1 MKKLI
6 AILLLMTVG
15 QIVLSQNEYTIKDY
29 NRADSITALFR
40 EKAYNVVNKVTWVKD
55 KHSFWYETNTRKG
68 KEFFLVNADQLKKA
82 PAFDAEKLC
91 AKLNKSSS
99 KEYKPYAIP
108 FEKPS
113 ISEDLKYFKF
123 QIDTTLWEWNRL
135 KNELKYTGKV
145 EKKKDEPYWSESNDS
160 DKGEPVK
167 SPDKKY
173 LAFTKNF
180 NLYISEIATSKE
192 YQMSYDGSEGC
203 YYSAWIQWSP
213 DSKKVI
219 TNKISRNKK
228 HFIYFVESSPADQL
242 QPKLQK
248 RDYLKP
254 GDQLP
259 IASPCLFNVEL
270 KKQIPVD
277 ASVYQNQ
284 YSLDN
289 LSWRN
294 DSRAFTFEFNQRG
307 HQRFMVV
314 EVNSENGEQTVLV
327 DEKSNTFIQYS
338 SPEKKIRYDINDGK
352 EMIWAS
358 ERDGWNH
365 LYLFDNTGKVINQ
378 ITKGEWVVRGVEYV
392 DEKNREIIFKA
403 SGRNI
408 GEDPYLI
415 HYYSIKFDGSG
426 MNELTPEATNHLAY
440 FSSDHNLFVDN
451 YSRVDLP
458 SSLVLRNGV
467 DGKIIMELEKVD
479 ITELQKLNWRMPE
492 VFSAKGRDGITDIW
506 GIIYRP
512 TNFDPTKQYPI
523 IEYIYAGPH
532 DSFVP
537 KSFRANHSWF
547 SSLAELGFIIVQIDG
562 MGTSNRS
569 KAFHDVC
576 WRNLKDA
583 GFPDRILWIKSAAQ
597 KYSYMDIS
605 RVGIFGGSA
614 GGQSSTAALL
624 FYPEFYKVAVSSCG
638 CHDNRMDKIWWN
650 EQWMG
655 YPIGPWYAEN
665 SNVVNAHLLKGK
677 LMLLVGELDDNVD
690 PASTM
695 QVCDA
700 LIKANKEFELVVLPG
715 MNHTGGGK
723 YGERKRRDFFI
734 KNLLNASTPNWNQE
748 VKAN

>member
-1 MKKLI
+1 MKRITIFLSLI
-6 AILLLMTVG
+6 IINQLVWG
-15 QIVLSQNEYTIKDY
+15 QKEYTISDY

-55 KHSFWYETNTRKG
+55 KHNFWYETNTRKG
-68 KEFFLVNADQLKKA
+68 KEFFLVNADQLKKI

-91 AKLNKSSS
+91 AKLNKSTS

-123 QIDTTLWEWNRL
+123 QIDTTSWEWDRL
-135 KNELKYTGKV
+135 KNELKYTGKI

-160 DKGEPVK
+160 DKGEPIK
-167 SPDKKY
+167 SPDKRY
-173 LAFTKNF
+173 LAYTKNF
-180 NLYISEIATSKE
+180 NLYIREIATDKE
-192 YQMSYDGSEGC
+192 SQLSFDGSEGC
-203 YYSAWIQWSP
+203 YYSAYIQWSP

-219 TNKISRNKK
+219 TKRISRNTK
-228 HFIYFVESSPADQL
+228 HFIYFIESSPIDQL

-259 IASPCLFNVEL
+259 IATPCLFNVEQQ
-270 KKQIPVD
+270 KQIPVD
-277 ASVYQNQ
+277 ASTYLNQ

-314 EVNSENGEQTVLV
+314 KVNAENGSQTVLV

-378 ITKGEWVVRGVEYV
+378 ITKGEWVIRGVEHV
-392 DEKNREIIFKA
+392 DESNREIIFKA
-403 SGRNI
+403 SGRNA

-426 MNELTPEATNHLAY
+426 MKELTPEATNHKAY
-440 FSSDHNLFVDN
+440 FSSDYNLFVDD

-458 SSLVLRNGV
+458 SALVLRNKV
-467 DGKIIMELEKVD
+467 DGKIVMEIEKVD
-479 ITELQKLNWRMPE
+479 ITELQKLNWKMPE
-492 VFSAKGRDGITDIW
+492 VFSAKGRDGNTDIW

-512 TNFDPTKQYPI
+512 TNFDPTKQYPV

-569 KAFHDVC
+569 KTFHDVC

-583 GFPDRILWIKSAAQ
+583 GFPDRILWMKAAAQ
-597 KYSYMDIS
+597 KYSYIDLS
-605 RVGIFGGSA
+605 RVGIYGGSA

-624 FYPEFYKVAVSSCG
+624 FHPEFYKVAVSSCG

-748 VKAN
+748 VKTN

>member
-1 MKKLI
+1 MKKITLLFSL
-6 AILLLMTVG
+6 AIFGLLASAQKEFTV
-15 QIVLSQNEYTIKDY
+15 SDY
-29 NRADSITALFR
+29 NHADSLTGLFR
-40 EKAYNVVNKVTWVKD
+40 EKAYNVVYNINWIKD
-55 KHSFWYETNTRKG
+55 KHCFWYETNTRKG
-68 KEFFLVNADQLKKA
+68 KEFFLINADQLKKTS
-82 PAFDAEKLC
+82 AFDAEKLC
-91 AKLNKSSS
+91 LKLNKITN
-99 KEYKPYAIP
+99 KDYKPYAIP
-108 FEKPS
+108 YSRPE
-113 ISEDLKYFKF
+113 ISEDLKYFRF
-123 QIDTTLWEWNRL
+123 RIDTACWEWDRQ
-135 KNELKYTGKV
+135 KNELKYSGKV
-145 EKKKDEPYWSESNDS
+145 EKDKDEPYWSESSDS

-173 LAFTKNF
+173 LAYTKNY
-180 NLYISEIATSKE
+180 NLYIKEIVSGKE
-192 YQMSYDGSEGC
+192 FQMSYDGSEGC
-203 YYSAWIQWSP
+203 YYSTWIQWSP
-213 DSKKVI
+213 DSKKII
-219 TNKISRNKK
+219 TNRIARNTK
-228 HFIYFVESSPADQL
+228 HYIYFVESSPADQL

-270 KKQIPVD
+270 KKQIDVD
-277 ASVYQNQ
+277 ASAYQNQ

-289 LSWRN
+289 LAWRS

-307 HQRFMVV
+307 HQRYMVV
-314 EVNSENGEQTVLV
+314 EVDAENGSQTVLV
-327 DEKSNTFIQYS
+327 DEKSDTFFEYS
-338 SPEKKIRYDINDGK
+338 NPNKKIRFDINDGK

-378 ITKGEWVVRGVEYV
+378 VTKGKWVVRGVEYV

-403 SGRNI
+403 SGQNA

-415 HYYSIKFDGSG
+415 HYYTINFDGSS
-426 MNELTPEATNHLAY
+426 MKELTPEESNHLAY
-440 FSSDHNLFVDN
+440 FSSDYKLFVDD
-451 YSRVDLP
+451 YSRIDQP
-458 SSLVLRNGV
+458 STLVLRNKA
-467 DGKIIMELEKVD
+467 DGKVLMDIEKVEISD
-479 ITELQKLNWRMPE
+479 LLKLNWKMPE
-492 VFSAKGRDGITDIW
+492 VFSAKGRDGVTDIW
-506 GIIYRP
+506 GMIYRP
-512 TNFDPTKQYPI
+512 TNFDPAKKYPV

-537 KSFRANHSWF
+537 KSFRANQSWF
-547 SSLAELGFIIVQIDG
+547 SPLAELGFIIVQIDG

-576 WRNLKDA
+576 YRNLKDA
-583 GFPDRILWIKSAAQ
+583 GFPDRILWMKEAA
-597 KYSYMDIS
+597 KRYSYMDIT

-614 GGQSSTAALL
+614 GGQSSTGAVL
-624 FYPEFYKVAVSSCG
+624 FHPEFYKVAVSSCG

-655 YPIGPWYAEN
+655 YPIGSWYADN

-677 LMLLVGELDDNVD
+677 LMLLVGEMDDNVD
-690 PASTM
+690 PATTM

-723 YGERKRRDFFI
+723 FGERKRRDFFI
-734 KNLLNASTPNWNQE
+734 KNLLNANTPNWNIE
-748 VKAN
+748 K

>member
-1 MKKLI
+1 MKKVTLFMLM
-6 AILLLMTVG
+6 LLTCTLAFG
-15 QIVLSQNEYTIKDY
+15 QKEYTIKDY
-29 NRADSITALFR
+29 NRADSITNLFR
-40 EKAYNVVNKVTWVKD
+40 DKTYNAVYNINWIKG
-55 KHSFWYETNTRKG
+55 KHDFWYETNTRKG
-68 KEFFLVNADQLKKA
+68 REFFIVNADQLKKL
-82 PAFDAEKLC
+82 PVFDAEKLC
-91 AKLNKSSS
+91 TKLNKTTS

-108 FEKPS
+108 FVKPD
-113 ISEDLKYFKF
+113 ISEDLKYFRF
-123 QIDTTLWEWNRL
+123 QIDTAKWEWDRQ
-135 KNELKYTGKV
+135 KNELKYAGKV
-145 EKKKDEPYWSESNDS
+145 EKDKEEPYWSETNDS

-167 SPDKKY
+167 SPDKKFIAY
-173 LAFTKNF
+173 TKNY
-180 NLYISEIATSKE
+180 NVYVKEISTEKE
-192 YQMSYDGSEGC
+192 FQLSYDGSEGC
-203 YYSAWIQWSP
+203 YYSAYIQWSP
-213 DSKKVI
+213 DSKKI
-219 TNKISRNKK
+219 ATNRIVRSTK

-248 RDYLKP
+248 RDYTKP

-259 IASPCLFNVEL
+259 VASPCLFNVDL

-277 ASVYQNQ
+277 ASLYQNQ
-284 YSLDN
+284 YTLDN
-289 LSWRN
+289 ISWRH

-307 HQRFMVV
+307 HQRYMVV
-314 EVNSENGEQTVLV
+314 EVNAETGNQTVLV
-327 DEKSNTFIQYS
+327 DEKSDTFFEYS
-338 SPEKKIRYDINDGK
+338 SPNKKIRYDLNDGK

-365 LYLFDNTGKVINQ
+365 LYLYDNSGKVINQ

-392 DEKNREIIFKA
+392 DEANREIIFKA
-403 SGRNI
+403 SGINTS
-408 GEDPYLI
+408 EDLYLI
-415 HYYSIKFDGSG
+415 HYYTIKFDGSG
-426 MNELTPEATNHLAY
+426 MKELTPEATNHLAF
-440 FSSDHNLFVDN
+440 FSSDHKFFVDN

-458 SSLVLRNGV
+458 STLVLRNIV
-467 DGKIIMELEKVD
+467 DGKILMEIEKVD
-479 ITELQKLNWRMPE
+479 ITDLQKINWKMPE
-492 VFSAKGRDGITDIW
+492 VFTAKGRDGITDIW

-512 TNFDPTKQYPI
+512 TNFDPTKQYPV

-537 KSFRANHSWF
+537 KSFSTSYRWF
-547 SSLAELGFIIVQIDG
+547 SGLAELGFIIVQIDG

-569 KAFHDVC
+569 KAFHNVC

-583 GFPDRILWIKSAAQ
+583 GFPDRILWMQAAAK
-597 KYSYMDIS
+597 KYNYMDLS

-624 FYPEFYKVAVSSCG
+624 FHPEFYKVAVSSCG

-655 YPIGPWYAEN
+655 YPIGPWYADN

-723 YGERKRRDFFI
+723 FGERKRRDFFI
-734 KNLLNASTPNWNQE
+734 KHLQNAITPSWNQD
-748 VKAN
+748 